1 MGTHRPLG
9 ATASTRPRSRE
20 ELLGGLSPPLAIGA
34 EQVAAAARTARRLVI
49 LDDDPTGTQT
59 VADVPII
66 TSWDDDDVRWA
77 LAQDCAG
84 IYVLTNTRSLP
95 AKAAADRIRQVV
107 ATLARGSNGDLDALS
122 LVSRGD
128 STLRGHYPL
137 ETDVLADEHDRLL
150 GRPVDGVVLVPAYV
164 DAGRITVDS
173 VHWVGGAA
181 GFTPV
186 GETEFASDPVFG
198 YRSSDLREYV
208 AEKTAGRWARDD
220 VARITL
226 EQLRVGGVPV
236 VRNAL
241 RGLRD
246 RRPVVVDAA
255 ADEDIRV
262 LALAAI
268 DAERLGSSL
277 IYRVGPS
284 FVRNRLGQGAHLPLT
299 SAALAEL
306 THQPLPERRP
316 PRAGGG
322 LAIVGSHVGLTTR
335 QLARLTEA
343 QQTAHVTLEVPDLLS
358 AADPAPVLDAVTERA
373 LEAIADGDVVV
384 QTSRELV
391 DAGGGASSLAASARV
406 SEGLVEIVSKMTRRT
421 TPRWIVAKGGI
432 TSSDIATRALGIRRA
447 WARGTLLPGIISLW
461 EPADEQATPVPYV
474 VFAGNV
480 GDEDSLATAVAR
492 LHDAAG

>member
-1 MGTHRPLG
+1 MGVRAGGCL
-9 ATASTRPRSRE
+9 RSRE
-20 ELLGGLSPPLAIGA
+20 ELLGRLPPPLAIGA
-34 EQVAAAARTARRLVI
+34 EQVAAAAGTARRLVI

-59 VADVPII
+59 VADVPVI
-66 TSWDDDDVRWA
+66 TSWDDEDVRWA

-84 IYVLTNTRSLP
+84 FFVLTNTRSLP
-95 AKAAADRIRQVV
+95 AKAAADRNRQVV
-107 ATLARGSNGDLDALS
+107 AALARGCSNGDLDVLS
-122 LVSRGD
+122 LVSRSD

-173 VHWVGGAA
+173 VHWVEGAA

-198 YRSSDLREYV
+198 YRTSDLREYV

-236 VRNAL
+236 VREAL

-246 RRPVVVDAA
+246 QRPVVVDAA

-268 DAERLGSSL
+268 DAERLDRSL

-299 SAALAEL
+299 PAALAEL
-306 THQPLPERRP
+306 THRPLSEGRP

-335 QLARLTEA
+335 QLVRLTEA
-343 QQTAHVTLEVPDLLS
+343 QQTVHVTLEVPDLLS
-358 AADPAPVLDAVTERA
+358 AADPARVLDAVTERA

-421 TPRWIVAKGGI
+421 TPRWIIAKGGI

-461 EPADEQATPVPYV
+461 EPADEEVTPVPYV